1 MYHPTDTRAHSTAF
15 VTPVLCGTRNSF
27 MGPSRRVCGG
37 WFGARCR
44 SVVRMLVHGAMGR
57 QIDPSW

>member
-1 MYHPTDTRAHSTAF
+1 
-15 VTPVLCGTRNSF
+15 

-44 SVVRMLVHGAMGR
+44 SVVRTLVHGAMGR
-57 QIDPSW
+57 GSLKVKCQCI